1 MNQISPEDQA
11 RVDAIETALLARWPE
26 NRIAPTLERIQAL
39 VDALGSPQLSYPTI
53 HIGGTNGKTT
63 TSRMVDSLLFSMGL
77 RTGRF
82 TSPHLETYRERIA
95 INGEPIEPKELI
107 FAYNDI
113 AAYFDFIDSKFDNP
127 VSFFEAVTALAF
139 AAFAEHP
146 IDIGIIEVGMGGEW
160 DATNVVQADV
170 SVITPIGLDHM
181 EYLGDTLVEIAST
194 KAGIIKEGGFAVLS
208 QQEPEVAVELLR
220 KAAEVGA
227 DVAREGLEYSVL
239 SRAVAIGGQ
248 LVTIQGLK
256 GVYDEIFIPLHG
268 KHQAS
273 NAAAALV
280 AVEVFF
286 GENDLDIDAVREG
299 FAQVKSPGRCE
310 VFHRDPTIIL
320 DAAHNPHGSIAL
332 VETIE
337 SEFTF
342 DEIIGVVGVMGD
354 KDARGILVNI
364 EKFMDSIIVTKNSSH
379 RALDVSDL
387 EALAIEIFG
396 PDRVYSSPHLDA
408 ALEKALQDSVRPLS
422 DESLGIVVT
431 GSVVTVGEARTYI
444 KSKFAGKAE
453 KAERKV
459 GDK

>member
-1 MNQISPEDQA
+1 MKKISAEDQE
-11 RVDAIETALLARWPE
+11 RVDAIEAALLARWPE

-63 TSRMVDSLLFSMGL
+63 TSRMIDSLLFSMGL

-95 INGEPIEPKELI
+95 INGEPIDPKELI
-107 FAYNDI
+107 FTYNDI

-160 DATNVVQADV
+160 DATNVIKADV

-181 EYLGDTLVEIAST
+181 EYLGNTLVEIAST
-194 KAGIIKEGGFAVLS
+194 KAGIIKEGGFAVLA

-248 LVTIQGLK
+248 LLTIQGLK

-280 AVEVFF
+280 AVEIFF
-286 GENDLDIDAVREG
+286 GENELDIDAVREG
-299 FAQVKSPGRCE
+299 FAQVRSPGRCE
-310 VFHRDPTIIL
+310 VIHRDPTIIL

-354 KDARGILVNI
+354 KDVRGILVNF
-364 EKFMDSIIVTKNSSH
+364 EKFMDSIIVTKNSSS
-379 RALDVSDL
+379 RSMEVSDL
-387 EALAIEIFG
+387 ANLAIEIFG
-396 PDRVYSSPHLDA
+396 ADRVFSAPT
-408 ALEKALQDSVRPLS
+408 LESAIKKAIKDLVRPLS
-422 DESLGIVVT
+422 DDTLGIVIT

-444 KSKFAGKAE
+444 KDNFAE
-453 KAERKV
+453 KDAGER
-459 GDK
+459 

>member
-1 MNQISPEDQA
+1 MKKISPEDQE
-11 RVDAIETALLARWPE
+11 RVDAIEAALLARWPE

-63 TSRMVDSLLFSMGL
+63 TSRMIDSLLFSMGL

-95 INGEPIEPKELI
+95 INGEPIDPKELI
-107 FAYNDI
+107 FTYNDI

-127 VSFFEAVTALAF
+127 VSFFEAITALAF

-146 IDIGIIEVGMGGEW
+146 IDIGVIEVGMGGEW
-160 DATNVVQADV
+160 DATNVVKADV

-181 EYLGDTLVEIAST
+181 EYLGNTLVEIAST

-239 SRAVAIGGQ
+239 SRAVAVGGQ
-248 LVTIQGLK
+248 LLTIQGLK

-286 GENDLDIDAVREG
+286 GENELDIDAVREG
-299 FAQVKSPGRCE
+299 FAQVRSPGRCE
-310 VFHRDPTIIL
+310 VIHRDPTLIL

-354 KDARGILVNI
+354 KDARGILINF
-364 EKFMDSIIVTKNSSH
+364 EKFMDSIIVTRNSSP
-379 RALDVSDL
+379 RAMEVSAL
-387 EALAIEIFG
+387 ENLAIEIFG
-396 PDRVYSSPHLDA
+396 ADRVFSAPTLESA
-408 ALEKALQDSVRPLS
+408 IEKAIKDLVRPLS
-422 DESLGIVVT
+422 DETLGIVIT
-431 GSVVTVGEARTYI
+431 GSVVTVGEARTFV
-444 KSKFAGKAE
+444 KNKFAENDAV
-453 KAERKV
+453 ER
-459 GDK
+459 